1 MKVMTKHRTS
11 ITINKDVYGA
21 VKNEAERQRRSFSA
35 MVEVLCSE
43 YFRMSCKTKG
53 EDESDR

>member
-1 MKVMTKHRTS
+1 MTKHRTS

-53 EDESDR
+53 EDGNDR

>member
-1 MKVMTKHRTS
+1 MTKHRTS

-35 MVEVLCSE
+35 MVEFLCSE